1 MQLDMIWCTGVEA
14 CFINYSRAGWDRGH
28 GVLDFLNTYIKIT
41 AIWYIDTRS
50 MISITNDAYYFI
62 HLCFGRL

>member
-14 CFINYSRAGWDRGH
+14 CFINCSRAGWDRGY
-28 GVLDFLNTYIKIT
+28 GVSDFLNTYIKIT

-50 MISITNDAYYFI
+50 MISITNNAYYFI